1 MLPFCDQFCL
11 GKRTGLLKD
20 LINIYKYKSVRACAE
35 TFAYLLR
42 EKYGLFLEGKIIVP
56 LPTISKHIRERGFDH
71 MEFLAKRI
79 AYVCGGKCEKV
90 LKRVGNTVQV
100 GADEMARKKQA
111 LGAYSVTNR
120 VNFDA
125 QYVLIDDVWTTGSSM
140 MAACSELQKA
150 RVEKISVVL
159 LAKSE

>member
-1 MLPFCDQFCL
+1 M
-11 GKRTGLLKD
+11 GLLKD
-20 LINIYKYKSVRACAE
+20 LINIYKYKSVRVCAE

-42 EKYGLFLEGKIIVP
+42 EKYGLFLEGKIVVP

-71 MEFLAKRI
+71 IAFLAKRI
-79 AYVCGGKCEKV
+79 AHVCGGKCEKL

-100 GADEMARKKQA
+100 GADEMTRKKQA
-111 LGAYSVTNR
+111 LGAYSVANR

-140 MAACSELQKA
+140 MAACLEFQKA
-150 RVEKISVVL
+150 GVEKISVVL